1 MADYLTT
8 ALSGLGTTTNETPW
22 GTVGQILLEQSPYLI
37 NKQRPSGGNLAA
49 AFGTAL
55 LGGLIKYKGRQDAAE
70 QTAEAAS
77 LAQQIQ
83 SAKTPEERLAIAQS
97 AESGNVR
104 NKLTGLVNALTTQDV
119 ANARELAQKK
129 AGMQAELEMQL
140 SPLAKE
146 LRQAKLADEI
156 SQIRELAAARK
167 QYAETIPQKDFWET
181 IPKSQ
186 QTSFTAASGQVNELR
201 KLAAEFRDIGSYA
214 PKLNLQ
220 KLEPGSKADRAFS
233 KMNTL
238 VPSTARLLGEVGN
251 LAQEEQARL
260 IRATLG
266 GPTSGTESIAKRLE
280 DLADTAESKITT
292 SLEAYKTTSQ
302 YGGEGLLQQL
312 KQGKVAATPGM
323 TEAQKRN
330 QELKQRLANLES
342 LLAGQGR

>member
-8 ALSGLGTTTNETPW
+8 ALGGLGTTTNETPW
-22 GTVGQILLEQSPYLI
+22 GTVGQILLEKSPYLI

-55 LGGLIKYKGRQDAAE
+55 LGGLIKYRGRQDAAE

-77 LAQQIQ
+77 LSQQIQ
-83 SAKTPEERLAIAQS
+83 SAATPEERLAIAQS
-97 AESGNVR
+97 AESSGVR
-104 NKLTGLVNALTTQDV
+104 TKLTSLVNALGMQDV
-119 ANARELAQKK
+119 ANARDLAQKK
-129 AGMQAELEMQL
+129 ATMQADLEMQL

-146 LRQAKLADEI
+146 LRQVKLADEI

-167 QYAETIPQKDFWET
+167 QYAEPKAQKDFWENV
-181 IPKSQ
+181 PKPQ
-186 QTSFTAASGQVNELR
+186 QGSFTAASGQISELR
-201 KLAAEFRDIGSYA
+201 KLAAEFRNIGSYA

-220 KLEPGSKADRAFS
+220 KLEPGSKADRAFA

-260 IRATLG
+260 ISATLG
-266 GPTSGTESIAKRLE
+266 GPTSGTESIARRLD

-312 KQGKVAATPGM
+312 KQGKVASTIGM
-323 TEAQKRN
+323 TEAQQRN
-330 QELKQRLANLES
+330 QELKERLANLERQI
-342 LLAGQGR
+342 AGQGR

>member
-77 LAQQIQ
+77 LAQQIH

-119 ANARELAQKK
+119 ANARDIAQKK
-129 AGMQAELEMQL
+129 AEMIAGYEAEM
-140 SPLAKE
+140 SPLGQALANRKQAQRIAEINALYNRKEDLQDNKPPKAVTLPSGVQDRIVDATTFVDSAKAH
-146 LRQAKLADEI
+146 RNRIASISPAKLKTMLTTGVNFGEEGFNQENEAVVQLYRKANFGATLTGQEKKAADI
-156 SQIRELAAARK
+156 ITGKNLLATKQDILAAWDILIKASSNRAK
-167 QYAETIPQKDFWET
+167 KTIEVATQGP
-181 IPKSQ
+181 
-186 QTSFTAASGQVNELR
+186 AGL
-201 KLAAEFRDIGSYA
+201 
-214 PKLNLQ
+214 
-220 KLEPGSKADRAFS
+220 LE
-233 KMNTL
+233 
-238 VPSTARLLGEVGN
+238 
-251 LAQEEQARL
+251 
-260 IRATLG
+260 
-266 GPTSGTESIAKRLE
+266 
-280 DLADTAESKITT
+280 
-292 SLEAYKTTSQ
+292 SLESNVPA
-302 YGGEGLLQQL
+302 E
-312 KQGKVAATPGM
+312 

-330 QELKQRLANLES
+330 RELKERLANLERQA
-342 LLAGQGR
+342 AGQGN